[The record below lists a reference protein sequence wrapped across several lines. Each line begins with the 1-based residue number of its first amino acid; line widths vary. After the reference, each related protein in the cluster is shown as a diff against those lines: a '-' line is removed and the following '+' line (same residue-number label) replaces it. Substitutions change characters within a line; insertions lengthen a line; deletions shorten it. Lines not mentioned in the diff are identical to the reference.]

1 MHEQYQPLEIETQA
15 QNYWK
20 EHQSFLVR
28 ELPDKEKFYCLSMF
42 PYPSGKLQ
50 TTTAGSSGCSP
61 ACSKK
66 G

>member
-42 PYPSGKLQ
+42 PYPSGKLHM
-50 TTTAGSSGCSP
+50 GHVR
-61 ACSKK
+61 
-66 G
+66 

>member
-42 PYPSGKLQ
+42 PYPSGKL
-50 TTTAGSSGCSP
+50 
-61 ACSKK
+61 
-66 G
+66 